1 MVQVL
6 LLGLSL
12 TGGDRMAQAIS
23 SICCIL
29 IYFITIYTR
38 PTFTVGSEIFL
49 IIFVLFINIRWAYL
63 KIKEVL
69 K

>member
-1 MVQVL
+1 MDQAL

-12 TGGDRMAQAIS
+12 TGGGRMVQLLS
-23 SICCIL
+23 TLCCIS
-29 IYFITIYTR
+29 IYFLTIYTR

-49 IIFVLFINIRWAYL
+49 LVFAIIMNIRWIYL
-63 KIKEVL
+63 KIKGVA